1 MKKIIV
7 IAAVFAVATM
17 AQAEPSKLCGK
28 AAELSV
34 TVARAAKVGV
44 PWDEVEKVKGAN
56 TLGENT
62 DAAMMAIARET
73 YYSWSSFD
81 PASIRQLSFMKC
93 MANVPDAMLKDVRAK
108 KAAQ

>member
-1 MKKIIV
+1 MKKII
-7 IAAVFAVATM
+7 IAAVFAVATV

-44 PWDEVEKVKGAN
+44 PWDEIEKVIGADIV
-56 TLGENT
+56 GENAN
-62 DAAMMAIARET
+62 AAMMAIARET

-93 MANVPDAMLKDVRAK
+93 MANVPDAMLEDIRAK

>member
-1 MKKIIV
+1 MKKII

-17 AQAEPSKLCGK
+17 AQAEPSAMCGK
-28 AAELSV
+28 VAELSV
-34 TVARAAKVGV
+34 TIARAAKVGV

-56 TLGENT
+56 TVGGNT

-73 YYSWSSFD
+73 YYSWASFD
-81 PASIRQLSFMKC
+81 PVSIRQLSFMKC
-93 MANVPDAMLKDVRAK
+93 MANVPDAMLEDVRAK